1 MKRKIIYAMAWLNVL
16 PACAQKQ
23 WTLDECISYALENN
37 ITLKEADVSRQ
48 SAAEDTRQSKATLLP
63 SLSASTNQSVGYRP
77 WQWSGATTVSNGTV
91 NNKVTKTYYNGTYG
105 INASWTVW
113 NGGQNT
119 NQVRLNALNEEQ
131 AALSMQQTANSLQEQ
146 IAQLFVQILYLREA
160 ITVEQQSL
168 QTSIKN
174 EQRGQQM
181 LEVGKMSKA
190 DLAQLSAQRSADEYS
205 LVEAK
210 TQLANYK
217 LQLKQLL
224 ELTGGQEFDIAAPTT
239 ADAQALGDIPSIES
253 VYSQALTLRPEMH
266 YAELSLRQSEL
277 QQQIARAGR
286 MPTVSVTGGVGTST
300 SSNNS
305 NGWGEQMKTNFDA
318 SVGLGVSIPII
329 DQRRTKTAIRKAS
342 LQREQ
347 ALLDQQDRRKQLYQT
362 IENYWLNAQS
372 NQQKFK
378 AAQAAVDSKQQ
389 SFDLLSEQFNLGLKN
404 IVELMNGK
412 TSLLEAQQNMLQSK
426 YTTILNIQLLRFYK
440 GEKMSI

>member
-1 MKRKIIYAMAWLNVL
+1 
-16 PACAQKQ
+16 
-23 WTLDECISYALENN
+23 
-37 ITLKEADVSRQ
+37 
-48 SAAEDTRQSKATLLP
+48 
-63 SLSASTNQSVGYRP
+63 
-77 WQWSGATTVSNGTV
+77 
-91 NNKVTKTYYNGTYG
+91 
-105 INASWTVW
+105 
-113 NGGQNT
+113 
-119 NQVRLNALNEEQ
+119 
-131 AALSMQQTANSLQEQ
+131 
-146 IAQLFVQILYLREA
+146 
-160 ITVEQQSL
+160 
-168 QTSIKN
+168 
-174 EQRGQQM
+174 
-181 LEVGKMSKA
+181 
-190 DLAQLSAQRSADEYS
+190 
-205 LVEAK
+205 
-210 TQLANYK
+210 
-217 LQLKQLL
+217 
-224 ELTGGQEFDIAAPTT
+224 
-239 ADAQALGDIPSIES
+239 
-253 VYSQALTLRPEMH
+253 
-266 YAELSLRQSEL
+266 
-277 QQQIARAGR
+277 